1 MGAYGRV
8 LVQPPS
14 MVDVALGGSA
24 AEDSSPLY
32 EFSGDADGKFGC
44 SIEPLVRGYDPTS
57 GLELPER
64 CTGATPVG
72 FQGGEFTAQ
81 WVPLLTFAPLV
92 AGPGVDKAL
101 LGTVERPLILGTPP
115 PSDRARIL
123 VQVTYGGHPLY
134 TFGPPGYPSGEDDM
148 ETVAPLYPWH
158 GIWYLVSAKHGQPVP
173 GRATIGTGRL
183 PDGKTVLT
191 AEVDDPGIGFSLT
204 AASVRAVVYTL
215 SGTTR
220 PGACTGACAVKWVP
234 VLTTGAPGAANG
246 ISAKDLGVVQRAD
259 GTDQVTYQGRPLY
272 LYSLEKFAVARSL
285 LVTTG
290 TAGNGNGLPG
300 PGGGTFSVIPIA

>member
-1 MGAYGRV
+1 
-8 LVQPPS
+8 
-14 MVDVALGGSA
+14 
-24 AEDSSPLY
+24 
-32 EFSGDADGKFGC
+32 
-44 SIEPLVRGYDPTS
+44 
-57 GLELPER
+57 
-64 CTGATPVG
+64 
-72 FQGGEFTAQ
+72 
-81 WVPLLTFAPLV
+81 
-92 AGPGVDKAL
+92 
-101 LGTVERPLILGTPP
+101 
-115 PSDRARIL
+115 
-123 VQVTYGGHPLY
+123 
-134 TFGPPGYPSGEDDM
+134 M

-191 AEVDDPGIGFSLT
+191 AEVD
-204 AASVRAVVYTL
+204 AAMAAVGSPVRAVVYTL

-220 PGACTGACAVKWVP
+220 PGACTGACAVKWIP

-259 GTDQVTYQGRPLY
+259 GTDQVTYQGKPLY
-272 LYSLEKFAVARSL
+272 LYSLEKFTVASSL